1 MSARM
6 VSVARF
12 GPRGKA
18 CHVAHIGPV
27 GPN

>member
-12 GPRGKA
+12 GLRGNR